1 MKHDQKVVLQALSF
15 LDTFSK
21 NQEYKGSLTIIYDYI
36 MDLAN
41 LISQYQEQID
51 KNTDTLMKIIG
62 VQNNREGRRKL
73 EKMISKVKEKD

>member
-1 MKHDQKVVLQALSF
+1 MKHDQKVVLQALNF
-15 LDTFSK
+15 LDTFSE

>member
-15 LDTFSK
+15 LDTFSE